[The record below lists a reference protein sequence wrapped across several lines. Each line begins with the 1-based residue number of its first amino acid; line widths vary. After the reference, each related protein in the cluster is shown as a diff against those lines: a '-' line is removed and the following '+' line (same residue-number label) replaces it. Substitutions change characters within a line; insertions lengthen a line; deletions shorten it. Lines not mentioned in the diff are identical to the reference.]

1 MSRAIVEQ
9 FDVVLEQLARLRR
22 EVEALRAVIDAT
34 AVGRVEGPLAA
45 AIAVVCERMVV
56 PRARLVSRLRD
67 SRTAWA
73 RMMACWLAHH
83 AGAMPVTAIAAA
95 LDRDHSTIGY
105 GLQRVDLRRACD
117 PEFAGRLAAMA
128 DQVRALLLPT
138 IERRAA

>member
-1 MSRAIVEQ
+1 MSRAIIEQ
-9 FDVVLEQLARLRR
+9 FDVVLDQLAALRR
-22 EVEALRAVIDAT
+22 EVEALRAVIDAE

-45 AIAVVCERMVV
+45 AIEVVCARMVV

-73 RMMACWLAHH
+73 RMVACWLAHH
-83 AGAMPVTAIAAA
+83 AGAMPLTAMAVA

-128 DQVRALLLPT
+128 DAVRAALAPP
-138 IERRAA
+138 EQRRAA